1 MGHLCLTKQKQCW
14 PCSHFR
20 VTQQKMGRNRFE
32 LFQIRF
38 GQNSCTKP
46 EKLGMQI
53 AYRRLGLSCF
63 VTHVRS
69 IAVKGKLSKEMW
81 YDKNERVI
89 S

>member
-1 MGHLCLTKQKQCW
+1 MYKT
-14 PCSHFR
+14 
-20 VTQQKMGRNRFE
+20 
-32 LFQIRF
+32 
-38 GQNSCTKP
+38 

-81 YDKNERVI
+81 HDKNERVI

>member
-1 MGHLCLTKQKQCW
+1 MYKT
-14 PCSHFR
+14 
-20 VTQQKMGRNRFE
+20 
-32 LFQIRF
+32 
-38 GQNSCTKP
+38 

-89 S
+89 SWHHKINSFHRYENEKA

>member
-38 GQNSCTKP
+38 GQNSFTKQKSWGC
-46 EKLGMQI
+46 KLPTEDLV
-53 AYRRLGLSCF
+53 YPVLSHTC
-63 VTHVRS
+63 V
-69 IAVKGKLSKEMW
+69 L
-81 YDKNERVI
+81 
-89 S
+89 